1 MSSTFKQNML
11 HRIQLQM
18 IPIGLSVTEMYGRTE
33 ENDLIA
39 RYDGQLMDEEE
50 LNLRRAEFVWQG
62 FVTQTNELI
71 MLKDGK
77 VMNDCERPRLD
88 DNCMDD
94 DQYGSVRSIGIGI
107 NSGAAD
113 IGSEVRGNLARQY
126 REYLENLLMLKCWNS
141 SLILKNL
148 LYFFLL
154 LLSPVFQQGCVLK
167 KSSSRYLQVISQ
179 SL

>member
-77 VMNDCERPRLD
+77 VMNNCERPRLD
-88 DNCMDD
+88 DNCMDE

-107 NSGAAD
+107 NSDAAD
-113 IGSEVRGNLARQY
+113 IGNEVRGNLARQY
-126 REYLENLLMLKCWNS
+126 REYLENLLMLKC
-141 SLILKNL
+141 
-148 LYFFLL
+148 
-154 LLSPVFQQGCVLK
+154 
-167 KSSSRYLQVISQ
+167 
-179 SL
+179 

>member
-1 MSSTFKQNML
+1 MS
-11 HRIQLQM
+11 
-18 IPIGLSVTEMYGRTE
+18 E

-77 VMNDCERPRLD
+77 VMNNCERPRLD
-88 DNCMDD
+88 DNCMDE

-107 NSGAAD
+107 NSDAAD
-113 IGSEVRGNLARQY
+113 IGNEVRGNLARQY
-126 REYLENLLMLKCWNS
+126 REYLENLLMLKC
-141 SLILKNL
+141 
-148 LYFFLL
+148 
-154 LLSPVFQQGCVLK
+154 
-167 KSSSRYLQVISQ
+167 
-179 SL
+179 